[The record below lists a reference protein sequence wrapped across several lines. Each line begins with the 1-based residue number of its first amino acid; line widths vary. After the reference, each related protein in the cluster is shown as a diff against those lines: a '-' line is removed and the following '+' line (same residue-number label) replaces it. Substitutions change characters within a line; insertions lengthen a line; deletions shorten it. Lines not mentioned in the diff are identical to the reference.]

1 MSKHDMSKHEQ
12 NVSLLMEKIED
23 ADAICVGA
31 ASGLS
36 AAGGHTFYYQRDKLF
51 VEIFGAYEKKYGY
64 HNSFDGFYYRYQSA
78 EERWGFLAQ
87 SLHFIFHEKPLQP
100 YKDLGQRGINS
111 VGTLRSLSI
120 LAWSFSTVSMAG

>member
-1 MSKHDMSKHEQ
+1 MSKHEQ

-78 EERWGFLAQ
+78 EERRGFLAQ
-87 SLHFIFHEKPLQP
+87 YLHFIFHEKPSSDSVYYNAYP
-100 YKDLGQRGINS
+100 GCPGNS
-111 VGTLRSLSI
+111 GTLYRSR
-120 LAWSFSTVSMAG
+120 MK

>member
-1 MSKHDMSKHEQ
+1 MSKHEQ

-78 EERWGFLAQ
+78 ESGGAFW
-87 SLHFIFHEKPLQP
+87 HNPCI
-100 YKDLGQRGINS
+100 
-111 VGTLRSLSI
+111 LSFMK
-120 LAWSFSTVSMAG
+120 SHSSPTKT